1 MSGNVLLVS
10 SLGAVGLAPLRKA
23 LRDDGYTL
31 QVATDTKAALQ
42 MARQEPPV
50 AVILDADIQTD
61 SDLVLLQWLRTDP
74 STVAVKLLVTAATG
88 EQRLAA
94 LEAGADEFLT
104 APLDWVEVHVR
115 LRTMQAGHTRRPSLE
130 DFLSYTP
137 DLILGANPVDI
148 LGNAD
153 LLSHDLKSP
162 VGIVS
167 SSLELLRELTGER
180 LNEDPAVLQR
190 DLRLLE
196 NALHASQR
204 LLFLI
209 DDMIDLAKLEADA
222 FPVSLEPLDLPPL
235 IQRVLTLNMPAMESR
250 GIRATVDVPPNLPK
264 AMGDRSLVLRIYNAL
279 LDNSLKFS
287 GSDGR
292 ISWALSA
299 DTAHV
304 VTTVSDYGRPILPQ
318 YRDTIFERGVQW
330 AARELGGRTSVAMGL
345 PFARTAAR
353 RLSGNL
359 TVCSKPAEGVTCF
372 SLYLPLASQPRTS

>member
-10 SLGAVGLAPLRKA
+10 PLRA
-23 LRDDGYTL
+23 ADLTPLREVLREDGYTL
-31 QVATDTKAALQ
+31 QTAADTETALQ
-42 MARQEPPV
+42 KARHEPPV

-61 SDLVLLQWLRTDP
+61 TDLLLLQWLRTDP
-74 STVAVKLLVTAATG
+74 TTVAVKLLVTADSS

-104 APLDWVEVHVR
+104 APLDWVEVRAR
-115 LRTMQAGHTRRPSLE
+115 LRSMQAGQSRRPSLE

-137 DLILGANPVDI
+137 DLVLGANPVDI

-167 SSLELLRELTGER
+167 SSLELLLELTRER
-180 LNEDPAVLQR
+180 SEENPSAARDQR
-190 DLRLLE
+190 LVE
-196 NALHASQR
+196 NALQASRR

-222 FPVSLEPLDLPPL
+222 FPVTLEPLDMPALVR
-235 IQRVLTLNMPAMESR
+235 QVVTLNAAAIEAR
-250 GIRATVDVPPNLPK
+250 GITATVEAPPALPL
-264 AMGDRSLVLRIYNAL
+264 ASGDRTLVKRICNAL

-287 GSDGR
+287 GSDDR
-292 ISWALSA
+292 ITWILTAS
-299 DTAHV
+299 DTHV
-304 VTTVSDYGRPILPQ
+304 AVTATDHGRPILPQ
-318 YRDTIFERGVQW
+318 YRDSIFERAVQW
-330 AARELGGRTSVAMGL
+330 EARELGGRTSVAMGL

-353 RLSGNL
+353 RLNGDL
-359 TVCSKPAEGVTCF
+359 TVSSRPADGTTSF
-372 SLYLPLASQPRTS
+372 SLYLPLASQPTTS